1 DVELQILLRLALYDA
16 ILDLDDRR
24 GSVVRID
31 DRFAN
36 LKKHKIVSFRQPPEY
51 HRQHALRF
59 APAASGGPRS
69 LPIEWTGHP
78 TAPGGS
84 VKSRLVASAAISALV
99 LLGATGCTFITPQS
113 TEIKYS
119 ASNGINI
126 PGSVGPIEI
135 RNAMRVVTEVGS
147 AGDLVG
153 AIVSTTDKAE
163 VLAVEIDGVAES
175 LTLRVGAGDS
185 GSLGSNAGPLR
196 IDDLDIKPG
205 ATV

>member
-119 ASNGINI
+119 ASDGINI
-126 PGSVGPIEI
+126 PDSDGPLEI
-135 RNAMRVVTEVGS
+135 RNAMIIATEDGS
-147 AGDLVG
+147 TGNLVA
-153 AIVSTTDKAE
+153 AIVNPTKQAE
-163 VLAVEIDGVAES
+163 VLTVELEGAEP
-175 LTLRVGAGDS
+175 LTVRVGAGDTL
-185 GSLGSNAGPLR
+185 SLGANAEPLR
-196 IDDLDIKPG
+196 IDDLD
-205 ATV
+205 T